1 MMRARGRP
9 ALGFAASLGT
19 LALIC
24 AVASPASAHGIRTI
38 AIGDSVMLG
47 ARSDLQKLGVQ
58 TVAAKVSRQAGTA
71 AARLSQRGSGLP
83 MRVVIH
89 LGTNGPFTPENCRS
103 IMRAVGPVRKVF
115 LVNVKVPRRWEEP
128 NNKEIDM
135 CAGIHPDQVTVVDW
149 HRAASRHP
157 DWLYSDGV
165 HLRPSGAL
173 GYARLIA
180 KAIGADVT
188 QPTFVTT

>member
-1 MMRARGRP
+1 MNRARRRLT
-9 ALGFAASLGT
+9 LGLAVSLGA
-19 LALIC
+19 LAVVC
-24 AVASPASAHGIRTI
+24 AVVSPASAHGERTL

-58 TVAAKVSRQAGTA
+58 KVDARVSRQADA
-71 AARLSQRGSGLP
+71 AAAVLSERGSALP

-89 LGTNGPFTPENCRS
+89 LGTNGPFTAENCRS
-103 IMRAVGPVRKVF
+103 IMKVVGAVRKVF

-128 NNKEIDM
+128 NNREIDM
-135 CAGIHPDQVTVVDW
+135 CAGIHADQVTVVDW

-165 HLRPSGAL
+165 HLRPAGAL